1 MSFIILVSVV
11 SDKYYIRIW
20 IHDAHSQIK
29 MITLCWLQIGKHE
42 DFFKEGLKIRWTLC
56 QNQEKKEKVH
66 NLENCKTNFNDIHFS
81 PAEWMFFRI
90 WYCKCSTKESRNFT
104 CENTLDWNAT
114 KILALKF
121 IKSKEGMLLLG
132 LQKTVDTT
140 DYFFFVAICLGWW
153 YDLLWSHNWLL

>member
-1 MSFIILVSVV
+1 MMSFIILVSVV

-153 YDLLWSHNWLL
+153 YD